1 MIRRPPRST
10 LFPYTTLF
18 RSPDASRQL
27 VPLHMPAVVWQ
38 RGVIKEVGADDPV
51 HLQVLEMVGDAL
63 EEALANVGVVRRGV
77 GFSVMNRVA
86 ALRSA
91 AVGNTWAV
99 VLIVGVADREFAI
112 ERMIDSEEP
121 RPHMD
126 LVVVVRSPAKTVH
139 GQSIP
144 IRIGDQGSHERSE
157 RTQQRI
163 SCRNDVSPIGL
174 PRKTD
179 RKSTRL

>member
-1 MIRRPPRST
+1 MYILFIFFFFQAEDGIR
-10 LFPYTTLF
+10 
-18 RSPDASRQL
+18 D
-27 VPLHMPAVVWQ
+27 VAVT
-38 RGVIKEVGADDPV
+38 GV
-51 HLQVLEMVGDAL
+51 QTCAL
-63 EEALANVGVVRRGV
+63 PIC
-77 GFSVMNRVA
+77 FSVMNRVA

-163 SCRNDVSPIGL
+163 SCRNDVSPIG
-174 PRKTD
+174 D
-179 RKSTRL
+179 RKSTRLNSSHGYISYAVFCLRKKQPRTAWPLD

>member
-27 VPLHMPAVVWQ
+27 VPLHMPAVVCQ

-77 GFSVMNRVA
+77 GFSVMR
-86 ALRSA
+86 
-91 AVGNTWAV
+91 
-99 VLIVGVADREFAI
+99 
-112 ERMIDSEEP
+112 SEEHTSELQS
-121 RPHMD
+121 RLH
-126 LVVVVRSPAKTVH
+126 LV
-139 GQSIP
+139 
-144 IRIGDQGSHERSE
+144 
-157 RTQQRI
+157 
-163 SCRNDVSPIGL
+163 CRL
-174 PRKTD
+174 
-179 RKSTRL
+179 LL